1 MAGLF
6 KFRRTQTDAAG
17 GSVAPQPTTTNAP
30 AERAADVVIVGAG
43 LAGLTAARRLVA
55 QGVDVLV
62 VEARDR
68 VGGRTYT
75 RPAKDGTLLDL
86 GGQWVGPMQSQ
97 ILALAQEVG
106 STIFPMYNTGN
117 NIQQVR
123 GERHTYSGA
132 IPMADPM
139 ATMEA
144 VEQMLNLSTMAQVVP
159 LEAPWDAPLV
169 AEWDAQTVETW
180 MQANVTEP
188 GAQALLTLA
197 VRAVFSVEPRDL
209 SLLHM
214 LFYIHSAGN
223 LNNLVG
229 VTRAAQ
235 ESRFH
240 EGAQSVS
247 NKVAQALGER
257 VILNTPVRS
266 VFQDDAGVRVVG
278 ETLSVRAQR
287 AIIAIPP
294 TLAGRLHYQPLLP
307 ALRDQMTQ
315 RMPMGTVIKV
325 QCVYPTPFWRAD
337 GFSGQVTCDSAMV
350 SITYD
355 NSPESGAAGVLLGFV
370 EGDEG
375 RRWGDRDPAERR
387 AAALHCFV
395 DYFGPQAAEP
405 IDYVEQIWSREEFS
419 RGCYAGYFGPG
430 GWTMYGKALREP
442 IGRLH
447 WAGTETAT
455 VWNGYMD
462 GAVQSGYRAAD
473 EIVAA
478 LGQ

>member
-325 QCVYPTPFWRAD
+325 QSFTQPR
-337 GFSGQVTCDSAMV
+337 SGVPMV
-350 SITYD
+350 S
-355 NSPESGAAGVLLGFV
+355 
-370 EGDEG
+370 
-375 RRWGDRDPAERR
+375 R
-387 AAALHCFV
+387 A
-395 DYFGPQAAEP
+395 
-405 IDYVEQIWSREEFS
+405 R
-419 RGCYAGYFGPG
+419 
-430 GWTMYGKALREP
+430 
-442 IGRLH
+442 
-447 WAGTETAT
+447 
-455 VWNGYMD
+455 
-462 GAVQSGYRAAD
+462 
-473 EIVAA
+473 
-478 LGQ
+478 